1 MLRIR
6 IMLGRQDN
14 FMQLVRFTSD
24 EVLVFSTIRILPAS
38 FCMPSAL
45 KKHYSVHT
53 LVFNFSLPKFCLFNN
68 TTLVPTTNIN
78 NLLS

>member
-1 MLRIR
+1 MLGIR
-6 IMLGRQDN
+6 IMLGRQD
-14 FMQLVRFTSD
+14 MQIVHFTSD
-24 EVLVFSTIRILPAS
+24 EVSVFSTIRISPSS

-53 LVFNFSLPKFCLFNN
+53 LVFNISLPKFCPFNN
-68 TTLVPTTNIN
+68 TTLAPTTNIN